1 MNVVHYLVKKDDF
14 SVRKWSESPLPE
26 EIAEGEILLRIDKF
40 AFTANNLSYATAG
53 EGIGY
58 WRLFPTEE
66 GWGRIPVWGFADVVA
81 SRCDEVPVGERVY
94 GFFPM
99 SSHLIMKPSAIKSER
114 FMDLAEWRQ
123 SLPPLYNVYERL
135 SSETC
140 EYKELEDEQM
150 LFFPLFGTSFIVH
163 DFVRENEN
171 FGAKNVVISSASSK
185 TALGTAGLIQ
195 KDPELDV
202 RVIGLTSPKNKE
214 FCESL
219 GYYDQVFAYDEIE
232 RLPEN
237 LDSVFLDHTGD
248 PKIMDRVAARLGE
261 HVKHGTVVGFT
272 HNVIAGGIETE
283 AVKRSNSAGYKLFF
297 APVRFAKRFQE
308 WGAKELRRRIYEAW
322 FSLAQDAKA
331 WGDIRRLRGKSEVD
345 AVFEDA
351 LQGNFRP
358 TTLYSLSVA

>member
-1 MNVVHYLVKKDDF
+1 MNIVHYLVKKDDF

-81 SRCDEVPVGERVY
+81 SKCDEVPVGERVY

-99 SSHLIMKPSAIKSER
+99 SSHLVMKPTHIKPER
-114 FMDLAEWRQ
+114 FMDLAESRR

-140 EYKELEDEQM
+140 EYKEMEDEQM
-150 LFFPLFGTSFIVH
+150 LFYPLFGTSFIVH
-163 DFVRENEN
+163 DFVRDNEN
-171 FGAKNVVISSASSK
+171 FGADNVIISSASSK

-195 KDPELDV
+195 KDPRLDV

-219 GYYDQVFAYDEIE
+219 GYYDQVFTYDEIE
-232 RLPEN
+232 ILPEN
-237 LDSVFLDHTGD
+237 LDSVFLDYTGH
-248 PKIMDRVAARLGE
+248 PTIMDRVAARLGE

-272 HNVIAGGIETE
+272 HYVTAEGIETE
-283 AVKRSNSAGYKLFF
+283 AIKRNNSAGYELFF
-297 APVRFAKRFQE
+297 APVRFAKRFQD
-308 WGAKELRRRIYEAW
+308 WGAEELRNRIYEAW
-322 FSLAQDAKA
+322 LSLVQDAKA
-331 WGDIRRLRGKSEVD
+331 WGDMRHLRGKSEVD

-358 TTLYSLSVA
+358 TTLYSLSVT

>member
-14 SVRKWSESPLPE
+14 SVRRWSESPLPE

-99 SSHLIMKPSAIKSER
+99 SSHLVMKPSAIKSER
-114 FMDLAEWRQ
+114 FMDLAESRQ

-150 LFFPLFGTSFIVH
+150 LFFPLFATSFIVH
-163 DFVRENEN
+163 DFLLDNEN
-171 FGAKNVVISSASSK
+171 FGADNVIISSASSK

-195 KDPELDV
+195 KDPRLDV
-202 RVIGLTSPKNKE
+202 RVIALTSLKNKK

-219 GYYDQVFAYDEIE
+219 GYYDEVFAYDEIE
-232 RLPEN
+232 SLPEN
-237 LDSVFLDHTGD
+237 LDSVFLDYTGD
-248 PKIMDRVAARLGE
+248 PKIMDRIAARLGE

-272 HNVIAGGIETE
+272 HSAAPGAI
-283 AVKRSNSAGYKLFF
+283 KRNSAGYELFF
-297 APVRFAKRFQE
+297 APVRFAKRFQD
-308 WGAKELRRRIYEAW
+308 WGAEGLRNRIYEAW
-322 FSLAQDAKA
+322 FSLVQDAKA
-331 WGDIRRLRGKSEVD
+331 WGDVRRVRGKSEVD

-351 LQGNFRP
+351 LRGNFKP

>member
-1 MNVVHYLVKKDDF
+1 MNVVDYLVKKDDF

-26 EIAEGEILLRIDKF
+26 EIAEGEILLQIDNF
-40 AFTANNLSYATAG
+40 AFTANSLSYATAG

-58 WRLFPTEE
+58 WKLFPTEE

-81 SRCDEVPVGERVY
+81 SKCDEVPTGERVY

-99 SSHLIMKPSAIKSER
+99 SSHLVMKPSRIKAER
-114 FMDLAEWRQ
+114 FMDLAASRQ

-135 SSETC
+135 SSDTC

-163 DFVRENEN
+163 DFLLDNEN
-171 FGAKNVVISSASSK
+171 FGADNVIISSASSK

-195 KDPELDV
+195 KDPRLDV

-219 GYYDQVFAYDEIE
+219 GYYDQVFAYGEIE
-232 RLPEN
+232 SLPEN
-237 LDSVFLDHTGD
+237 LDSVFLDYTGD
-248 PKIMDRVAARLGE
+248 SQIMERVAARLGE

-272 HNVIAGGIETE
+272 HNAIAGGIESE
-283 AVKRSNSAGYKLFF
+283 ALNRSNSAGYKLFF
-297 APVRFAKRFQE
+297 APVRFAKRFQD
-308 WGAKELRRRIYEAW
+308 WGAEGLRYRIYEAW
-322 FSLAQDAKA
+322 FSLVQDAKA
-331 WGDIRRLRGKSEVD
+331 WGDMRRLRGKSEVD
-345 AVFEDA
+345 AVYEDA
-351 LQGNFRP
+351 LQGNFQP
-358 TTLYSLSVA
+358 PTLYALSLA